1 MQAMSIEITTTLL
14 TVGGG
19 FVTTVLAYAVFKT
32 LAEGVSGIRQG
43 RRDGLGLGA
52 FVGGELPHGRDRS
65 KIHCANGVSGHV
77 ERDGSVVYHK
87 KARLVR

>member
-1 MQAMSIEITTTLL
+1 MSAMTLEITTTLL

-19 FVTTVLAYAVFKT
+19 FVTTILAYAAFKT
-32 LAEGVSGIRQG
+32 LSEGVSGIRQG

-65 KIHCANGVSGHV
+65 QIHCANGVSGQV
-77 ERDGSVVYHK
+77 ESDGSVTYHK